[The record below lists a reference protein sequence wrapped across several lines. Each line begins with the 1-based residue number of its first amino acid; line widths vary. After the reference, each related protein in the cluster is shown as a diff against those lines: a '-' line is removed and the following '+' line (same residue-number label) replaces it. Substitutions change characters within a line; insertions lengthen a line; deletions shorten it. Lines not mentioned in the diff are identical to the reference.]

1 LDSDNLLAWGF
12 IFLSITRLFLQ
23 NNPTNLATFLY
34 IDTAGEK
41 AMVALSKDNVLLAIE
56 SNETTNSHASFVQV
70 AIDKMIKQQDIALHS
85 MDAIVVTMGPGSY
98 TGLRVGLAT
107 AKGIAY
113 AMNKPLIGIS
123 TLALLAIHAINHI
136 GLVQTEK
143 DIQIFSMIDAK
154 RMEVFGAIYKADL
167 SVILPEQ
174 AIVLDQGFLIKL
186 LENGPTLCVGNGAT
200 KTSQLY
206 ATSQLYC
213 IEAQYDIN
221 DFMELALEKWTN
233 KHFENTAYSSPSY
246 LKEFHQGPTKT
257 TK

>member
-1 LDSDNLLAWGF
+1 MLDAQFL

-23 NNPTNLATFLY
+23 NNPNNLATFLY

-41 AMVALSKDNVLLAIE
+41 AMVAISKDNVVLAIE
-56 SNETTNSHASFVQV
+56 LNVTANSHASFVQV
-70 AIDKMIKQQDIALHS
+70 AIDKMVKQLGISLQA

-98 TGLRVGLAT
+98 TGLRVGLAS

-113 AMNKPLIGIS
+113 AINKPLIGVS
-123 TLALLAIHAINHI
+123 TLALLAKHAVNHI
-136 GLVQTEK
+136 DLVQTEK

-154 RMEVFGAIYKADL
+154 RMEVFGAIYKTDL

-174 AIVLDQGFLIKL
+174 AIILDLAYLTKL
-186 LENGPTLCVGNGAT
+186 LENGPVLCIGNGAT
-200 KTSQLY
+200 KTSQLFS
-206 ATSQLYC
+206 TSQLYC
-213 IEAQYDIN
+213 IDAQYDIS
-221 DFMELALEKWTN
+221 DFMQLALEKWA
-233 KHFENTAYSSPSY
+233 KQQFENTAYSSPSY